1 MKAKRQSPNQALRR
15 LGAAEQHL
23 SKGQAA
29 IPSGQAALDQLRRS
43 QGYQQRHSAH

>member
-1 MKAKRQSPNQALRR
+1 MKAKRQSPNQELRR
-15 LGAAEQHL
+15 LGAAEQDL

-29 IPSGQAALDQLRRS
+29 LAQLMLS